1 MACILLIHHLDS
13 TCSVGVRA
21 TGIFFNIQSFFL
33 WLKLHS
39 LNLRFLEW
47 TLGSQPPTSSPL
59 TAPTGLV
66 VGQMQVGFPS
76 SSSVSHT
83 ALDPHPD
90 TCYGTAFRTNY
101 VLPRISLQG
110 FYWGYQQ
117 LLMST
122 HRIIHLQPEHF
133 DLTAIWICLVS
144 TLSDVSISRARRRRL
159 FDSLRLT
166 TPKHG
171 DFCCGCSV
179 DELVSS
185 SLNSVR

>member
-1 MACILLIHHLDS
+1 MAWILLIHHLDS
-13 TCSVGVRA
+13 TCSVGIRA

-33 WLKLHS
+33 WLKLCTPWTSGFQNELLVLS
-39 LNLRFLEW
+39 L
-47 TLGSQPPTSSPL
+47 PPPL

-76 SSSVSHT
+76 TSSVSHT
-83 ALDPHPD
+83 AFDPHPD

-122 HRIIHLQPEHF
+122 HRIIHLQLEHF
-133 DLTAIWICLVS
+133 ELTVIWIRLVS
-144 TLSDVSISRARRRRL
+144 TLSDVSISRARRKRL

-166 TPKHG
+166 APNHG

-179 DELVSS
+179 DEPVSS
-185 SLNSVR
+185 SLNSVW